1 MDDAPFVPLG
11 RVVKV
16 HGVKGEVSV
25 AFVAGPPFLLPED
38 IEVWV
43 VPPTAGPK
51 AYRIEGIRSGPKG
64 PLVKLSQIGDRGSA
78 ESLRGR
84 TLMVRREDLPA
95 GLANELPLDM
105 TDMQVV
111 DADRGFLGRIVD
123 TIVTGANDVWVVE
136 GGPVGQ
142 VLIPVIDD
150 VVVGIDEELGQVD
163 IRLLPGLIA
172 EEDA

>member
-25 AFVAGPPFLLPED
+25 AFVADPPFLLPEG

-43 VPPTAGPK
+43 VPPTEGPK
-51 AYRIEGIRSGPKG
+51 TYRIEGIRPGPKG
-64 PLVKLSQIGDRGSA
+64 PLVKLSEIDDRGAA
-78 ESLRGR
+78 EPLRGR
-84 TLMVRREDLPA
+84 TLMVRPEDLPA
-95 GLANELPLDM
+95 GYADTDGTDV
-105 TDMQVV
+105 TDMQVF
-111 DADRGFLGRIVD
+111 DAERGFLGRIVD
-123 TIVTGANDVWVVE
+123 TIVTGANDVWVVDD
-136 GGPVGQ
+136 GPVGQ

-150 VVVGIDEELGQVD
+150 VVVGIDESLERID